1 MVLRS
6 QRLRT
11 PGFMAAAMPLTGPQ
25 LQSLSQPLLMLSKP
39 MMIKIQPLQNDL
51 RSHCFLTL
59 HRKHRRRRLF
69 RQQFRQR
76 RMLSQRPRQG
86 IQRRLRSRR

>member
-11 PGFMAAAMPLTGPQ
+11 PGFMAAAMPLVDQQ
-25 LQSLSQPLLMLSKP
+25 LQSLMQPLLPTTK
-39 MMIKIQPLQNDL
+39 IKIQPLQSDL